1 MKPSR
6 GNKPKRVESVRII
19 RETIVAMCR
28 VDEKR
33 DAEEHGRVPPAPS
46 GEERVE

>member
-1 MKPSR
+1 VK
-6 GNKPKRVESVRII
+6 II

-33 DAEEHGRVPPAPS
+33 PAEDYRRVPQATAA
-46 GEERVE
+46 EERVE